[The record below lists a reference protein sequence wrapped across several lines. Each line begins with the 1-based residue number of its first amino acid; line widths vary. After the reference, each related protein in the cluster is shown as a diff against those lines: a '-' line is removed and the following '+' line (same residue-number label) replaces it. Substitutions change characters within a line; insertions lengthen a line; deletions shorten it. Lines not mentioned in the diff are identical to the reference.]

1 MLYHF
6 SDDPEIKK
14 FTPRAID
21 SSPPLVWAI
30 DREHCINYY
39 FPRHC
44 PRIIYGKSEN
54 TSPADID
61 KFFDGT
67 KKDKVIT
74 IPHYMQ
80 EELDSSVLYKYS
92 FNEEGFELKDKI
104 AGYYVSP
111 NEVTPVSIE
120 PVSNLRE
127 LILSEGAELRFTDD
141 LMELRERILNSTI
154 DNFSMI
160 RLKNYLS

>member
-1 MLYHF
+1 MFYHF
-6 SDDPEIKK
+6 SDDPDIKI
-14 FTPRAID
+14 FTPRTIG
-21 SSPPLVWAI
+21 SSSPLVWAI
-30 DREHCINYY
+30 DREHCVNYY
-39 FPRHC
+39 FPRQC

-61 KFFDGT
+61 KFFDGI
-67 KKDKVIT
+67 KKDMVIT
-74 IPHYMQ
+74 IPDYMQ
-80 EELDSSVLYKYS
+80 EELASTVLYKYS
-92 FNEEGFELKDKI
+92 FDGEGFELKDKI

-111 NEVTPVSIE
+111 NEVKPVNVE

-127 LILSEGAELRFTDD
+127 LILTEGAELRFTDD
-141 LMELRERILNSTI
+141 LLELRERILNSTI